1 MKIVENNKSY
11 ILILNVSIIIVT
23 AFLLLT
29 NYLKN
34 KVTLINNLYD
44 TLFILYGFFY
54 VVIIVL
60 AIVIFIKL
68 KVKKWY
74 KSKC

>member
-23 AFLLLT
+23 ALLLLT

-68 KVKKWY
+68 KVKK
-74 KSKC
+74 